1 MSSHHL
7 AQINVGRLRAPAD
20 SPEVAE
26 FMAALD
32 PINALADASEG
43 FVWRFQTEDGNA
55 TAVRPYGDEL
65 IIINFSTWVST
76 EALADYVYRSA
87 HTAFLRRRREWFERM
102 DDVAVAMWW
111 VPAGHRPSV
120 DEAVG
125 RLELLRRDGPGPD
138 AFTFRVRYS
147 PDGRRLRSDDRD
159 DCPV

>member
-1 MSSHHL
+1 VSSHHL
-7 AQINVGRLRAPAD
+7 AQINIARLRAPID

-32 PINALADASEG
+32 PINALADASDG

-55 TAVRPYGDEL
+55 TAVRPYGDDL
-65 IIINFSTWVST
+65 IIINFSTWESI

-102 DDVAVAMWW
+102 SDVAVAMWW

-120 DEAVG
+120 EEAVG
-125 RLELLRRDGPGPD
+125 RLERLRREGPGPD

-147 PDGRRLRSDDRD
+147 PDGHPLRADARD